1 MLDACREVLE
11 TTEFVAIVTSGP
23 EGPHVVATWGDYVR
37 QLGWEGDCLLIPA
50 GYYQHTEANLGRD
63 SRVQLLIA
71 SRAAE
76 GTQGPGQGYLI
87 GGTGTIVT
95 SGEEVDRVKAKFPWA
110 RGALVVRVDKVSAQ
124 L

>member
-23 EGPHVVATWGDYVR
+23 DGPHVVATWGDYVR
-37 QLGWEGDCLLIPA
+37 QLGLEGDRLLIPA

-63 SRVQLLIA
+63 SRLQLLIA

-76 GTQGPGQGYLI
+76 GTLGPGQGYVI
-87 GGTGTIVT
+87 GRHGHCRHLGRRWI
-95 SGEEVDRVKAKFPWA
+95 A
-110 RGALVVRVDKVSAQ
+110 
-124 L
+124 